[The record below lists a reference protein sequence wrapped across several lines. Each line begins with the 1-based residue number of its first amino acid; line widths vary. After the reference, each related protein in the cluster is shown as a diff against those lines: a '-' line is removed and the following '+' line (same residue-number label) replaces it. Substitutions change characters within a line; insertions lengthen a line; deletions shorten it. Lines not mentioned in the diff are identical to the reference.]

1 MNNRVYAIS
10 LDRYDPELIYRLL
23 PDRLFRSVNRGQTVI
38 LKPNWVLESHQFRR
52 EEWEYVITHPAVIT
66 AVVRK
71 VLDRLSGGGTIVI
84 LDAPTTEA
92 CFGRLLSRYPVD
104 EWKALASGSNVAL
117 EVIDLRDQEF
127 VTRNGIVIKRVS
139 LPGDPRGKVLVN
151 LPQESSEFRGH
162 TKSRSGYYGADYDRS
177 ETNAAHNGRD
187 NLYSVSKTVIEGDV
201 FINLPKLKT
210 HGKAGIT
217 SCLKNLVGINTYK
230 NYLPHHCE
238 GDPSEGGD
246 QFPGQ
251 SFRAEIEGPLMR
263 FLKQHV
269 LTNHVFA
276 NMLSPFKAVGAK
288 FFGDTREVVR
298 SGNWYGNDTVWR
310 MILDLNKIL
319 FYADSDG
326 NMRSAGFAGAKR
338 YIGIVDG
345 IVAGEGKGP
354 LVPDP
359 VGMGYL
365 FCGASPVAIDAVCA
379 EFMGFDARK
388 IPSIAKAFQVAH
400 YPLCDFPMEAVEVE
414 TEAGCYSLT
423 KLPRHLTRVFE
434 PHFGWKGHIEKE
446 AQ

>member
-1 MNNRVYAIS
+1 MHNRVSAIA

-23 PDRLFRSVNRGQTVI
+23 PDRLFRLVNRGQTVI
-38 LKPNWVLESHQFRR
+38 LKPNWVLESHRFRR

-71 VLDRLSGGGTIVI
+71 VLGRLNGGGRIVI
-84 LDAPTTEA
+84 LDGPTTEA
-92 CFGRLLSRYPVD
+92 CFDRLISHYPVD
-104 EWKALASGSNVAL
+104 EWKALASNSNVFL

-151 LPQESSEFRGH
+151 LTQDASEFRGH
-162 TKSRSGYYGADYDRS
+162 TKSRSGYYGADYNQS
-177 ETNAAHNGRD
+177 ETNAAHNGSD

-230 NYLPHHCE
+230 NYLPHHC
-238 GDPSEGGD
+238 GGGPAEGGD
-246 QFPGQ
+246 QFPAK
-251 SFRAEIEGPLMR
+251 SFRAGIEGPLIR

-269 LTNHVFA
+269 LTNQAFA
-276 NMLSPFKAVGAK
+276 NALSSFKAVGTK
-288 FFGDTREVVR
+288 FFGDTGDVVR
-298 SGNWYGNDTVWR
+298 SGNWHGNDTVWR

-319 FYADSDG
+319 FYADSNG
-326 NMRSAGFAGAKR
+326 KMRSAGIAGAKK

-345 IVAGEGKGP
+345 IVAGEGNGP
-354 LVPDP
+354 LEPEP
-359 VGMGYL
+359 IGMGYL
-365 FCGASPVAIDAVCA
+365 FCGTSPVAIDAVCA

-388 IPSIAKAFQVAH
+388 IPSIARAFQVGH
-400 YPLCDFPMEAVEVE
+400 YPLCDFPIDAVEVE
-414 TEAGCYSLT
+414 TVACCYPLT
-423 KLPRHLTRVFE
+423 NLPRHFTREFE
-434 PHFGWKGHIEKE
+434 PHFGWTGHIEKE